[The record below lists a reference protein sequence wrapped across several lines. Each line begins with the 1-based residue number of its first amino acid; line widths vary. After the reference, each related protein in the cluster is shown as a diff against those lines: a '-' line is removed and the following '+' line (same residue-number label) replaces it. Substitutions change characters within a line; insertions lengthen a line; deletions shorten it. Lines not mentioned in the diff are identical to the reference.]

1 MPQPIQVAPLGA
13 ASPVPFTSQSE
24 ANDARD
30 CPLRWYAA
38 WFLGYRQTGE
48 ESRAQRIGSLAH
60 SIVAERTL
68 PPDKLGA
75 SPMLAVA
82 EECRKRGHLGADQ
95 DISDAN
101 DALIADIDA
110 AFSAAATL
118 RDSGIFN
125 PARIVAVEQRLKVTW
140 ADLAAHA
147 GLGATPPIH
156 PAMLRLRAGMEG
168 TPDIIHAPD
177 SATLFVDDYKFRQK
191 PDLGGADPDAT
202 LPDSQGAFYKT
213 LVRGSGL
220 ATGREVIFRQ
230 LNVYAGPWLTVDDFL
245 AEDSPYVTS
254 NGIPSRDFKTLGAL
268 VKADDYA
275 EAYRVLVERRRVAS
289 THARTE
295 AGKPKSIRM
304 ATPTEDWEARRFVDT
319 LRSWPLVQVVTHKLD
334 NTVCLDVVRD
344 MLSCV
349 AALLAQ
355 ADAGY
360 IPGRNLR
367 TYERSPCRRPY
378 GCDIQSPC
386 VSSLGT
392 GNVSRTLSEMA
403 SDGRLHLRTMPVG
416 NIGDHDMEAAR

>member
-1 MPQPIQVAPLGA
+1 MPQTIQVAPLGA

-30 CPLRWYAA
+30 CPLKWYAA
-38 WFLGYRQTGE
+38 WWLNYRQTGE

-60 SIVAERTL
+60 SITASRTTRSHTAEDDIVAVLAECHKRNYIDHDAT
-68 PPDKLGA
+68 PDY
-75 SPMLAVA
+75 
-82 EECRKRGHLGADQ
+82 
-95 DISDAN
+95 IT
-101 DALIADIDA
+101 DALQADIDA
-110 AFSAAATL
+110 AFSAADVLT
-118 RDSGIFN
+118 DSGVLN
-125 PARIVAVEQRLKVTW
+125 PSRIVAIEQRLWVPW
-140 ADLAAHA
+140 ADLAEHA
-147 GLGATPPIH
+147 GLGASPTIH

-168 TPDIIHAPD
+168 TPDIVHAPD
-177 SATLFVDDYKFRQK
+177 DATLFVDDYKFRQK

-220 ATGREVIFRQ
+220 AAGREVIFRQ

-245 AEDSPYVTS
+245 AEGSPYVTS
-254 NGIPSRDFKTLGAL
+254 NGIPSRDLKTLGAL
-268 VKADDYA
+268 VKPDDYA

-289 THARTE
+289 TYARTE
-295 AGKPKSIRM
+295 AGKQKSIRM
-304 ATPTEDWEARRFVDT
+304 ATPTEDWDAKRFIET
-319 LRSWPLVQVVTHKLD
+319 LRAWPLVQVVTHKLD

-360 IPGRNLR
+360 TPGRNLR

-392 GNVSRTLSEMA
+392 GNVSRTLADMA
-403 SDGRLHLRTMPVG
+403 SDGRLHLRTLPTG
-416 NIGDHDMEAAR
+416 NIGDRDVEAAR

>member
-1 MPQPIQVAPLGA
+1 MPQTIQVAPLGA

-30 CPLRWYAA
+30 CPLKWYAA
-38 WFLGYRQTGE
+38 WWLNYRQTGE

-60 SIVAERTL
+60 SITASRTTRSHTAEDDIVAV
-68 PPDKLGA
+68 
-75 SPMLAVA
+75 LA
-82 EECRKRGHLGADQ
+82 ECHKRNY
-95 DISDAN
+95 IYIT
-101 DALIADIDA
+101 DALQADIDA
-110 AFSAAATL
+110 AFSAADVLT
-118 RDSGIFN
+118 DSGVLN
-125 PARIVAVEQRLKVTW
+125 PSRIVAIEQRLWVPW
-140 ADLAAHA
+140 ADLAEHA
-147 GLGATPPIH
+147 GLGASPTIH

-168 TPDIIHAPD
+168 TPDIVHAPD
-177 SATLFVDDYKFRQK
+177 DATLFVDDYKFRQK

-220 ATGREVIFRQ
+220 AAGREVIFRQ

-245 AEDSPYVTS
+245 AEGSPYVTS
-254 NGIPSRDFKTLGAL
+254 NGIPSRDLKTLGAL
-268 VKADDYA
+268 VKPDDYA

-289 THARTE
+289 TYARTE
-295 AGKPKSIRM
+295 AGKQKSIRM
-304 ATPTEDWEARRFVDT
+304 ATPTEDWDAKRFIET
-319 LRSWPLVQVVTHKLD
+319 LRAWPLVQVVTHKLD

-360 IPGRNLR
+360 TPGRNLR

-392 GNVSRTLSEMA
+392 GNVSRTLADMA
-403 SDGRLHLRTMPVG
+403 SDGRLHLRTLPTG
-416 NIGDHDMEAAR
+416 NIGDRDVEAAR

>member
-1 MPQPIQVAPLGA
+1 MPQTIQVAPLGA

-30 CPLRWYAA
+30 CPLKWYAA
-38 WFLGYRQTGE
+38 WWLNYRQTGE

-60 SIVAERTL
+60 SITASRTTRSHTAEDDIVAVLAECHKRNYIDHDATL
-68 PPDKLGA
+68 DYIPEAL
-75 SPMLAVA
+75 
-82 EECRKRGHLGADQ
+82 Q
-95 DISDAN
+95 D
-101 DALIADIDA
+101 DIDA
-110 AFSAAATL
+110 AFSAADVLAN
-118 RDSGIFN
+118 SGVCN
-125 PARIVAVEQRLKVTW
+125 PSRIVAIEQRLHVTW
-140 ADLAAHA
+140 SGLWTKADLPM
-147 GLGATPPIH
+147 GAIH

-177 SATLFVDDYKFRQK
+177 AATLFVDDYKFRQK

-220 ATGREVIFRQ
+220 AAGREVIFRQ

-245 AEDSPYVTS
+245 AEGSPYVTS
-254 NGIPSRDFKTLGAL
+254 NGIPSRDLKTLGAL
-268 VKADDYA
+268 VKPDDYA

-289 THARTE
+289 THERT
-295 AGKPKSIRM
+295 ASGKQKSIRM

-319 LRSWPLVQVVTHKLD
+319 LRAWPLVQVVTHKLD
-334 NTVCLDVVRD
+334 NTVCIDVVRD

-360 IPGRNLR
+360 TPGRNLR

-392 GNVSRTLSEMA
+392 GNVSRTLAEMA
-403 SDGRLHLRTMPVG
+403 SDGRLHLRTLPTG
-416 NIGDHDMEAAR
+416 NIGDRDVEAAR

>member
-1 MPQPIQVAPLGA
+1 MPQTIQVAPLGA

-30 CPLRWYAA
+30 CGLMWWAK
-38 WFLGYRQTGE
+38 WWCGYRQRE
-48 ESRAQRIGSLAH
+48 ESKAQRIGSLAH
-60 SIVAERTL
+60 AIIATRTITGDDESQMSAVLAECHRRHYLHEDADLDSADRYLISDIESAISAVATLHASGIYKPSHIVAIERRVH
-68 PPDKLGA
+68 A
-75 SPMLAVA
+75 
-82 EECRKRGHLGADQ
+82 
-95 DISDAN
+95 
-101 DALIADIDA
+101 
-110 AFSAAATL
+110 
-118 RDSGIFN
+118 
-125 PARIVAVEQRLKVTW
+125 TW
-140 ADLAAHA
+140 ADLHRNA
-147 GLGATPPIH
+147 GLDPRHIH

-168 TPDIIHAPD
+168 TKDLVHSPDE
-177 SATLFVDDYKFRQK
+177 SLVYVDDYKFRQK

-220 ATGREVIFRQ
+220 AAGREVIFRQ

-245 AEDSPYVTS
+245 AEGSPYVTS
-254 NGIPSRDFKTLGAL
+254 NGIPSRDLKTLGAL
-268 VKADDYA
+268 VKPDDYA

-289 THARTE
+289 TYARTE
-295 AGKPKSIRM
+295 AGKQKSIRM
-304 ATPTEDWEARRFVDT
+304 ATPTEDWDAKRFIET
-319 LRSWPLVQVVTHKLD
+319 LRAWPLVQVVPHKLD

-360 IPGRNLR
+360 TPGRNLR

-392 GNVSRTLSEMA
+392 GNVSRTLADMA
-403 SDGRLHLRTMPVG
+403 SDGRLHLRTLPTG